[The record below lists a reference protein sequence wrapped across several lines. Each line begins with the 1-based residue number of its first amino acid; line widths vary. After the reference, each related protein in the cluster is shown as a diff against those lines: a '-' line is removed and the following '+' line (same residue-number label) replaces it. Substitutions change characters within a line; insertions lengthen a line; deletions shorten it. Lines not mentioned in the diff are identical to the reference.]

1 MVSFIFLIFIDIFI
15 ATLNHTHCVCQKG
28 YYLAI
33 ISTVVETDKPLD
45 ELKPAFD
52 LIGKRLDDFVTI
64 TDEFE
69 PVSTNF
75 DDGVVITRSFTSV
88 SHFEPDTKD
97 VLALYKALTGKE
109 LNLEEEEED
118 KQLNK

>member
-1 MVSFIFLIFIDIFI
+1 MVSVFKINFLDIFI

-33 ISTVVETDKPLD
+33 ISTIVETDKPLD

-52 LIGKRLDDFVTI
+52 IIGKRLDDFVTI

-69 PVSTNF
+69 PVSTTF
-75 DDGVVITRSFTSV
+75 EDGVVITRSFTSV

-97 VLALYKALTGKE
+97 VLSLYKALTGKE
-109 LNLEEEEED
+109 LNLEEEDEQ
-118 KQLNK
+118 KS